1 MSPSAMPSGS
11 SPRRPR
17 RSRRGGS
24 QDGVSLIV
32 TIALTGILAM
42 LVLAS
47 LSFARS
53 ANTQTARAGRTDIA
67 LQAADAG
74 VNQYVSRLVEDPRYY
89 DHWVDPAEDP
99 RIDPYGAVHAPG
111 TAWTPG
117 VSWTYAGPPQT
128 WTQLQEARFGTA
140 AYSLRITP
148 PPSGSDLVTVQATGQ
163 SGRNAP
169 NPVTRSVQSQIHP
182 TSIADFQIISNATI
196 HYGSTATTT
205 GKLYSAVDINHE
217 GDALAPAYAAHYA
230 CSTGSTTG
238 CNSSSRPSSVYQA
251 GAYDSVSVPSFQTRF
266 PTPIDFSQF
275 TSSLLDIKDAATS
288 GGTAFNDPG
297 VRAWEVQFL
306 ADGRVRVFKITG
318 STDPGAGLGTIGC
331 PTTINVPSNGAM
343 YFEQSVIVSDG
354 TNKSDSCVPTATV
367 GPRPST
373 VNGRVTIATKG
384 NVYVGG
390 NISYASSGDDVLGL
404 IAANEVIITKYT
416 PSVLTWRAAS
426 LAQSG
431 QWRTYQGNS
440 DGRHSSMTYIGSQ
453 TTADGGYA
461 SMFDNRTY
469 QYDETLQRLR
479 PPFYPILEGSWQT
492 YYWREVT
499 PPA

>member
-1 MSPSAMPSGS
+1 MSPSAMPSAS
-11 SPRRPR
+11 SPR

-24 QDGVSLIV
+24 QDGISLIT

-53 ANTQTARAGRTDIA
+53 ANTQTARTGRTDIA
-67 LQAADAG
+67 LQVADAG
-74 VNQYVSRLVEDPRYY
+74 VNQYISRLVEDPRYY

-117 VSWTYAGPPQT
+117 VSWTYAGPSQT
-128 WTQLQEARFGTA
+128 WTQLQDARFGKA

-148 PPSGSDLVTVQATGQ
+148 PPSGSDLVTVQSTGQ
-163 SGRNAP
+163 AGRTDP

-196 HYGSTATTT
+196 HYGSAATTT

-217 GDALAPAYAAHYA
+217 GVATAPAYAAHFA

-238 CNSSSRPSSVYQA
+238 CNSSSRPAAVYQA
-251 GAYDSVSVPSFQTRF
+251 GAYDSVSVPSFQNKF

-288 GGTAFNDPG
+288 GGTAYNDPTAN
-297 VRAWEVQFL
+297 AWEVQFL
-306 ADGRVRVFKITG
+306 ADGRARIYKITG
-318 STDPGAGLGTIGC
+318 TSDPGAGLTTIGC
-331 PTTINVPSNGAM
+331 PTTINVPANGAM

-354 TNKSDSCVPTATV
+354 TSKSDSCNSTV
-367 GPRPST
+367 GPRAST

-431 QWRTYQGNS
+431 QWRTYQGNA
-440 DGRHSSMTYIGSQ
+440 DGAHSSMTYTGSQ

-461 SMFDNRTY
+461 SMFNSRTY
-469 QYDETLQRLR
+469 QYDDTLQRLR